1 VEIQRRLAAGWV
13 ARAEGQNDAALTLM
27 RAAAE
32 LEDSTEKHPV
42 TPGPIFPARE
52 MLGELLLELNQ
63 PEQALKE
70 FETSLQREPNRFN
83 GIYGA
88 ARAAELS
95 DNRDN
100 ARKYYASLIVLCEQA
115 DSDRPELLQAKGYL
129 AQR

>member
-1 VEIQRRLAAGWV
+1 V
-13 ARAEGQNDAALTLM
+13 ARAEGKNDEALTLM
-27 RAAAE
+27 RAAAD

-63 PEQALKE
+63 PAQALKE
-70 FETSLQREPNRFN
+70 FEASMRREPNRFN

-95 DNRDN
+95 GDRDK
-100 ARKYYASLIVLCEQA
+100 ARQYYQSLMGLCEQA
-115 DSDRPELLQAKGYL
+115 DSERPELQQAKAFL